1 MAHTFTTIALSR
13 LGREARR
20 RDDPSY
26 FLDRFGPMHRRWHSL
41 SSNARPLGFLLYH
54 WHVIQAFKIAGG
66 PRFVGGGS
74 ITPYTPANFAAFG
87 WPYNVTAQ
95 ASAGDVDSLANFSFE
110 IEMWHNDAHMA
121 IGMATDTPMMDPE
134 ENIWYLPF
142 WRLHYFID
150 ARFIQQLRRFDTRGT
165 VRRRVRRLV
174 ARQHSDVARI

>member
-1 MAHTFTTIALSR
+1 LS
-13 LGREARR
+13 
-20 RDDPSY
+20 P
-26 FLDRFGPMHRRWHSL
+26 
-41 SSNARPLGFLLYH
+41 NARPLGFLLYH
-54 WHVIQAFKIAGG
+54 WHVIRAFETAGG

-74 ITPYTPANFAAFG
+74 IAPYTPANFAAFG
-87 WPYNVTAQ
+87 WPYNVTAET
-95 ASAGDVDSLANFSFE
+95 SAGDVDSLADFSFE

-121 IGMATDTPMMDPE
+121 IGMATETPMMDPE

-165 VRRRVRRLV
+165 VRRKIRRLV